1 MPKASLW
8 ENLQTIIEKS
18 LAKRLHFVYIMSSK
32 AKVLYV
38 GMTNNLARRVY
49 EHKNK
54 INIEFTA
61 RYNVNRLVYF
71 EETEDEIKAMKREK
85 QIKGWLRKK
94 KIKLIETTNP
104 NWDDL
109 STPWM
114 DSILGKPEIAESEY
128 LGDSSSFG
136 KQNSSELQKD

>member
-1 MPKASLW
+1 MTK
-8 ENLQTIIEKS
+8 NLKTINEKS
-18 LAKRLHFVYIMSSK
+18 LATRQHFVYIMSSQ

-54 INIEFTA
+54 INIGFTA
-61 RYNVNRLVYF
+61 KYNVNRLVYF
-71 EETEDEIKAMKREK
+71 EETEDEITAKKREK

-104 NWDDL
+104 NWNDL

-114 DSILGKPEIAESEY
+114 DSILGKPEIVESEY

>member
-1 MPKASLW
+1 
-8 ENLQTIIEKS
+8 
-18 LAKRLHFVYIMSSK
+18 MSSK

-54 INIEFTA
+54 INIGFTA
-61 RYNVNRLVYF
+61 KYNVDSLVYF
-71 EETEDEIKAMKREK
+71 EETEDEITAKKREK

-114 DSILGKPEIAESEY
+114 DSILGKTEISDIEY
-128 LGDSSSFG
+128 LGDSSSFI
-136 KQNSSELQKD
+136 KQNSSEL

>member
-1 MPKASLW
+1 
-8 ENLQTIIEKS
+8 
-18 LAKRLHFVYIMSSK
+18 MSSK

-38 GMTNNLARRVY
+38 GMTNNLSRRVY
-49 EHKNK
+49 EHVNK
-54 INIEFTA
+54 INIGFTA

-71 EETEDEIKAMKREK
+71 EEKEDEINAKKRER
-85 QIKGWLRKK
+85 QIKGWLWKK
-94 KIKLIETTNP
+94 KIKLIETANP

-114 DSILGKPEIAESEY
+114 DWILCKPQIAENEY

-136 KQNSSELQKD
+136 KQNSSELHKELQ

>member
-1 MPKASLW
+1 
-8 ENLQTIIEKS
+8 
-18 LAKRLHFVYIMSSK
+18 MSSK

-54 INIEFTA
+54 INIGFTA
-61 RYNVNRLVYF
+61 KYNVNRLVYF

-114 DSILGKPEIAESEY
+114 DSILGKPEIAENEY
-128 LGDSSSFG
+128 LGDSSPSG
-136 KQNSSELQKD
+136 SCRTPQNYKRINNESLKNITRIF

>member
-1 MPKASLW
+1 MN
-8 ENLQTIIEKS
+8 ENNLEK
-18 LAKRLHFVYIMSSK
+18 KQHFVYIMSSK

-38 GMTNNLARRVY
+38 GMTNNLARRIY

-54 INIEFTA
+54 INIGFTA
-61 RYNVNRLVYF
+61 RYNVNSLVYF
-71 EETEDEIKAMKREK
+71 EETEDEIAAKKREK
-85 QIKGWLRKK
+85 QIKGWLRQK

-114 DSILGKPEIAESEY
+114 DSILGKPEIVESEY
-128 LGDSSSFG
+128 LGDSSSFE
-136 KQNSSELQKD
+136 KQNSSEF

>member
-1 MPKASLW
+1 
-8 ENLQTIIEKS
+8 
-18 LAKRLHFVYIMSSK
+18 MSSK

-54 INIEFTA
+54 INIGFTT

-71 EETEDEIKAMKREK
+71 EETGDEITAKKREK
-85 QIKGWLRKK
+85 QIKGWLRQK
-94 KIKLIETTNP
+94 KIKLLETTNP

-114 DSILGKPEIAESEY
+114 DLILGKPEIVESEY
-128 LGDSSSFG
+128 LGDSSSG
-136 KQNSSELQKD
+136 SAELRITEKEQK

>member
-1 MPKASLW
+1 
-8 ENLQTIIEKS
+8 
-18 LAKRLHFVYIMSSK
+18 MSSK

-49 EHKNK
+49 EHMNK
-54 INIEFTA
+54 TNIGFTA

-71 EETEDEIKAMKREK
+71 EETEDEITAKKREK
-85 QIKGWLRKK
+85 QIKDWLRGK

-109 STPWM
+109 SSPWM
-114 DSILGKPEIAESEY
+114 DSILGKPGIDENEY
-128 LGDSSSFG
+128 LGDSSSFE
-136 KQNSSELQKD
+136 KQNSSEF

>member
-1 MPKASLW
+1 MLRRAATK
-8 ENLQTIIEKS
+8 NLQTMNENNLEK
-18 LAKRLHFVYIMSSK
+18 KQHFVYIMSSK

-38 GMTNNLARRVY
+38 GMTNNLARRIY

-54 INIEFTA
+54 INIGFTA

-71 EETEDEIKAMKREK
+71 EEMEDEIKAMKREK
-85 QIKGWLRKK
+85 QIKGWLREM

-114 DSILGKPEIAESEY
+114 DSILGKSEIVASEY
-128 LGDSSSFG
+128 LSDSSSFG

>member
-1 MPKASLW
+1 MIS
-8 ENLQTIIEKS
+8 ENHYL
-18 LAKRLHFVYIMSSK
+18 YIMSSK

-54 INIEFTA
+54 INIGFTA
-61 RYNVNRLVYF
+61 KYNVNSLVYF
-71 EETEDEIKAMKREK
+71 EETGNEISARKREK

-94 KIKLIETTNP
+94 KINLIETTNP

-109 STPWM
+109 SSP
-114 DSILGKPEIAESEY
+114 
-128 LGDSSSFG
+128 
-136 KQNSSELQKD
+136 